1 MSDLVGPYEDRNC
14 DTERSADPEPAPQG
28 PTSGQFDREW
38 RPDEHRRPVGL
49 TSMSACALRNACRE
63 FCSALLMSGLESIG
77 CTKGRQRLARV
88 SQRSVRDPPMLP
100 SYWLD
105 GPRLMASKT
114 AAMTGSRLAK

>member
-1 MSDLVGPYEDRNC
+1 MASRRASAPCRSDIYVRMC
-14 DTERSADPEPAPQG
+14 PEKRLQ
-28 PTSGQFDREW
+28 
-38 RPDEHRRPVGL
+38 
-49 TSMSACALRNACRE
+49 NACRE